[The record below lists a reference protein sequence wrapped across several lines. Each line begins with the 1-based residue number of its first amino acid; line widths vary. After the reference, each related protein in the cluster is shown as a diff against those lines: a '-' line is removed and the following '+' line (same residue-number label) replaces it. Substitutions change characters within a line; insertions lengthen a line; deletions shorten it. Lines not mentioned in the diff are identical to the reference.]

1 MFRPK
6 HDSIAV
12 RKARTV
18 PSEKQKVTLTCE
30 QCRQRKTRCDKSYPC
45 AACQRSHLD
54 CTLVHRHRLPRGRVG
69 IDNPKDANLKDR
81 VARLE
86 KVLIDLQLNG
96 HLRVAEQPECSKQKA
111 IPYPTLCV
119 RLVAERTYRSP
130 QCSLKMTNVWTMRGL
145 TIPSGPL

>member
-1 MFRPK
+1 MGATSKHTSVVNENDQYPMLRPK

-18 PSEKQKVTLTCE
+18 PKEKQKVTLTCE

-69 IDNPKDANLKDR
+69 IDNPKDANLRDR

-86 KVLIDLQLNG
+86 KFLTDLQSSG
-96 HLRVAEQPECSKQKA
+96 HLKAAEQPDRSKQKA
-111 IPYPTLCV
+111 SHCPTLCIC
-119 RLVAERTYRSP
+119 R
-130 QCSLKMTNVWTMRGL
+130 
-145 TIPSGPL
+145 